1 MAKTPSNHDPLEKG
15 LVQIGA
21 EWLSVRAGGLNRYTE
36 GLSRALAGEGISQ
49 QWLVMGARDLLPSD
63 EVVVRSVA
71 CPDAG
76 LLKRWLAM
84 RKGWRDLHP
93 QPSLAASHFA
103 LYAFP
108 ICRRLG
114 KLPHVVHF
122 HGPWADESD
131 AEGAGGIAV
140 RLKRYIE
147 RSVYQTGDRFITLSQ
162 AFADILSQRYG
173 IDPAKIRVIPGG
185 VDVDRFDTGIT
196 RSEARRQLGWD
207 EHRPTIL
214 CVRRLVN
221 RMGLEQLV
229 EAMGQVGKSHPDARL
244 LIAGKGPLTPQLANA
259 ITHQGLNDSVKL
271 LGFVPDEDL
280 PVAYRAADFSLVPTQ
295 SLEGFGLIIPESLAA
310 GTPALVTPVGGMP
323 EVVRDLD
330 PSLVLPGCQID
341 DLVTGIDRVLS
352 GEHEL
357 PSDEA
362 CQAYAQGRFAWP
374 VIARRI
380 LEVYREAID
389 SHG

>member
-1 MAKTPSNHDPLEKG
+1 MAKTPPNHDPLEKG

-21 EWLSVRAGGLNRYTE
+21 EWLSVRAGGLNRYAE
-36 GLSRALAGEGISQ
+36 GLSRALAGERIPQ
-49 QWLVMGARDLLPSD
+49 RWLVMGSGDLQPSA
-63 EVVVRSVA
+63 EVAVRSVTR
-71 CPDAG
+71 PDAS
-76 LLKRWLAM
+76 LTTRWLAI
-84 RKGWRDLHP
+84 RRAWKELHP
-93 QPSLAASHFA
+93 QPPLAASHFA

-108 ICRRLG
+108 ISRRLG

-140 RLKRYIE
+140 RFKRFIE
-147 RSVYQTGDRFITLSQ
+147 KSVYRTGDHFVTLSQ
-162 AFADILSQRYG
+162 AFADILTQRYG

-196 RSEARRQLGWD
+196 RAEARRQLGWD
-207 EHRPTIL
+207 EHRPIVL

-229 EAMGQVGKSHPDARL
+229 EAMGRVAESHPDALL
-244 LIAGKGPLTPQLANA
+244 LIAGKGPLAPQLASA
-259 ITHQGLNDSVKL
+259 ITHQGLDGSVKL

-280 PVAYRAADFSLVPTQ
+280 PAAYRAADFSVVPTQ

-330 PSLVLPGCQID
+330 PSLVLPGCRVD
-341 DLVTGIDRVLS
+341 DLAAGISSVLS

-362 CQAYAQGRFAWP
+362 CQAYARGRFAWP